1 MLIQV
6 DFELGKFSI
15 RTSRQIQ
22 MQNRVF
28 RPFLLQRLYRKTLEK
43 FFTSAEVSLHSRYKQ
58 TLSESSRTT
67 QKIILPGGRQP
78 IDEGCFIYINKSS
91 GANLFK
97 TLYSYRV
104 QHIPSSI
111 IISCPVRNR
120 PTSLHKDNLFPP
132 KRKYSNSLRSGLPR
146 HRRLN
151 CYPELWSSKTCK
163 FMMTKEEVAS
173 IVKYCNDNGVS
184 YKVRLSE
191 LGVPEWKF
199 FESRGAMLRNRRLP
213 HQLRASSFS

>member
-1 MLIQV
+1 MRDVCI
-6 DFELGKFSI
+6 G
-15 RTSRQIQ
+15 TPRQIQ
-22 MQNRVF
+22 MQDRIF
-28 RPFLLQRLYRKTLEK
+28 RPVLLQRLHRKTFEK
-43 FFTSAEVSLHSRYKQ
+43 VFSSTEVSLHSRYEQ
-58 TLSESSRTT
+58 TLSKSSRTT
-67 QKIILPGGRQP
+67 QKIILAGRSKP
-78 IDEGCFIYINKSS
+78 IDARSLIYINITAVSDF
-91 GANLFK
+91 FK

-104 QHIPSSI
+104 QHITSSI

-120 PTSLHKDNLFPP
+120 LSRLYKDNLFLP

-184 YKVRLSE
+184 YKARLSE